1 MVAPIDYSLPGVQSP
16 FQAFLQAAQ
25 VGANISQV
33 QTQREAM
40 LAKAQE
46 AQQAQERQ
54 DMINRRLAEIRAKP
68 NRTIDDYAE
77 VAPYMNQG
85 QLAFLTQQFK
95 SQSEVKQ
102 QNDLLFL
109 GETLSAL
116 RANKPDTAIA
126 RLRTQ
131 ADAEEAISPQRAKA
145 YRDGAAMAEADPAA
159 AELIIGPL
167 LRALP
172 GSDKILDALSKSEGG
187 GVTISAPAD
196 KIKAGLVDDKGN
208 PLSGTFFAAP
218 GKKPELVEGTKP
230 KAGFQVLTPENARAR
245 GLPTQGFTWQVN
257 ESTGEVSSLV
267 KPPQA
272 AIEVKMPPQI
282 GQIPADHRLVYD
294 AAGRPVSMEI
304 IPGSPTSRKLVE
316 QATGKAA
323 QAESTGMAANIVVE
337 ELGALRLRIRNQTA
351 LDPVTGISGK
361 AAEKVPSSARI
372 SAQGSV
378 DTIKANIGFERLN
391 QMRQESPTGG
401 ALGNITEQELKFLQG
416 VLGTINLDEKPA
428 DTLRKIERL
437 EKIYNDI
444 MRKAAAYPNAAK
456 YGFAP
461 AGAAPAP
468 APATSPAPAPAG
480 SEFRIRGVRP
490 SGG

>member
-16 FQAFLQAAQ
+16 ATGFLQAAQ
-25 VGANISQV
+25 VGANIAQV

-172 GSDKILDALSKSEGG
+172 GSDKILDALSKGEGG
-187 GVTISAPAD
+187 GTTISAPAD
-196 KIKAGLVDDKGN
+196 KIKAGLVDDQGK
-208 PLSGTFFAAP
+208 PLPGTFFAAP

-230 KAGFQVLTPENARAR
+230 KAGFKVLSPAEAKAR
-245 GLPTQGFTWQVN
+245 GLPTEGFTWQTN

-272 AIEVKMPPQI
+272 AVQVNLPGQPAPPTKLQEEMDKKFAPLAVDWMAGEKTQAASRI
-282 GQIPADHRLVYD
+282 NQLTAVANTLEKKGQRIT
-294 AAGRPVSMEI
+294 GPVVGLT
-304 IPGSPTSRKLVE
+304 PNVVLAFVNPTSRESRANAERVIQEGLR
-316 QATGKAA
+316 AT
-323 QAESTGMAANIVVE
+323 
-337 ELGALRLRIRNQTA
+337 LGAQFTRQEGEAFLARSYDPLARPEDNLR
-351 LDPVTGISGK
+351 
-361 AAEKVPSSARI
+361 
-372 SAQGSV
+372 
-378 DTIKANIGFERLN
+378 RLN
-391 QMRQESPTGG
+391 AIITQMRESAKDRDAMLKYIQGPGKGSLVGYTGRVPTIQDFY
-401 ALGNITEQELKFLQG
+401 A
-416 VLGTINLDEKPA
+416 A
-428 DTLRKIERL
+428 IE
-437 EKIYNDI
+437 EPQ
-444 MRKAAAYPNAAK
+444 ASQ
-456 YGFAP
+456 AP
-461 AGAAPAP
+461 GAAPTPQEVDAALRKYLP
-468 APATSPAPAPAG
+468 T
-480 SEFRIRGVRP
+480 RG
-490 SGG
+490 GQ

>member
-16 FQAFLQAAQ
+16 FQSFLQAAQ
-25 VGANISQV
+25 VGANVAQV

-77 VAPYMNQG
+77 VAPYMNQA

-172 GSDKILDALSKSEGG
+172 GSDKILNALSKSEGG
-187 GVTISAPAD
+187 GVIISAPAD
-196 KIKAGLVDDKGN
+196 KIKAGLVDDKGA
-208 PLSGTFFAAP
+208 PLPGTFFAAP

-245 GLPTQGFTWQVN
+245 GLPTQGFTWQIN

-267 KPPQA
+267 KPTQAAVQVNMPGQPTPPTKLEEEIDKKFAPLAVEWMAGEKTQAAARINQLTAVAKTLEKKGQRITGPVVGLTPNVVLAFINPTSREARANAERILQEGLRATLGAQFTKVEGENYLARAYDPLAKPEDNLRRLNAIITQMRESAKDRDAMLKYIQGPGKGSLKGYTGRIPSIQDFYA
-272 AIEVKMPPQI
+272 AIEEPQAP
-282 GQIPADHRLVYD
+282 QAPSAAPTPQEVD
-294 AAGRPVSMEI
+294 AA
-304 IPGSPTSRKLVE
+304 
-316 QATGKAA
+316 
-323 QAESTGMAANIVVE
+323 
-337 ELGALRLRIRNQTA
+337 
-351 LDPVTGISGK
+351 
-361 AAEKVPSSARI
+361 
-372 SAQGSV
+372 
-378 DTIKANIGFERLN
+378 
-391 QMRQESPTGG
+391 
-401 ALGNITEQELKFLQG
+401 
-416 VLGTINLDEKPA
+416 
-428 DTLRKIERL
+428 LRKHL
-437 EKIYNDI
+437 
-444 MRKAAAYPNAAK
+444 P
-456 YGFAP
+456 
-461 AGAAPAP
+461 
-468 APATSPAPAPAG
+468 T
-480 SEFRIRGVRP
+480 RG
-490 SGG
+490 GQ

>member
-1 MVAPIDYSLPGVQSP
+1 MVAPIDYTLQGVQSP
-16 FQAFLQAAQ
+16 FQSFLQAAQ

-145 YRDGAAMAEADPAA
+145 YRDGAKMAEADPAA

-196 KIKAGLVDDKGN
+196 KIKAGLVDDKGQ
-208 PLSGTFFAAP
+208 PLPGTFFAAP

-272 AIEVKMPPQI
+272 AVQVNMPGLPQPLSPI
-282 GQIPADHRLVYD
+282 QQKIDETFAKTYVDWNTGGASN
-294 AAGRPVSMEI
+294 AA
-304 IPGSPTSRKLVE
+304 SRI
-316 QATGKAA
+316 A
-323 QAESTGMAANIVVE
+323 QLNA
-337 ELGALRLRIRNQTA
+337 
-351 LDPVTGISGK
+351 VTKVLESGK
-361 AAEKVPSSARI
+361 AITGPVLGLVPDTVLSFLNPKSIEARQNAEIVYQEGLKAVLGPQFTKPEGEAYLAR
-372 SAQGSV
+372 AFNPKLGEKENLRRMKKFVVQLETARQQTQAMV
-378 DTIKANIGFERLN
+378 DFVNKNKTLAGFEGKIPS
-391 QMRQESPTGG
+391 MGDFYK
-401 ALGNITEQELKFLQG
+401 ALEVEAET
-416 VLGTINLDEKPA
+416 PA
-428 DTLRKIERL
+428 
-437 EKIYNDI
+437 
-444 MRKAAAYPNAAK
+444 A
-456 YGFAP
+456 AP
-461 AGAAPAP
+461 AGAPTEGARR
-468 APATSPAPAPAG
+468 TSNSGRPIT
-480 SEFRIRGVRP
+480 FRNGQWVYD
-490 SGG
+490 